1 LHDPAWRYA
10 DEETFFDARERAIQ
24 CIAFITQLDKSNAL
38 LITHGGLMGMI
49 IAVMLHGKEVGA
61 GDYLKLRKFMHVDN
75 ASTTLCKYM
84 NDKTW
89 KLITWND
96 CAHLERLADLS
107 SSRSDP
113 DGMGLP
119 GA

>member
-1 LHDPAWRYA
+1 
-10 DEETFFDARERAIQ
+10 
-24 CIAFITQLDKSNAL
+24 
-38 LITHGGLMGMI
+38 MGMI
-49 IAVMLHGKEVGA
+49 IAIMLHGKEVGA
-61 GDYLKLRKFMHVDN
+61 GDYLKLKNFMHIDN
-75 ASTTLCKYM
+75 ASITLCKNR

-96 CAHLERLADLS
+96 CAHLERSADVS
-107 SSRSDP
+107 SSRSGY

>member
-1 LHDPAWRYA
+1 
-10 DEETFFDARERAIQ
+10 
-24 CIAFITQLDKSNAL
+24 
-38 LITHGGLMGMI
+38 MGMI

-61 GDYLKLRKFMHVDN
+61 GEYLKLQKFMRADN
-75 ASTTLCKYM
+75 ASITLCKYR

-107 SSRSDP
+107 SSRSDY
-113 DGMGLP
+113 DGMDLP